1 MIRDIETGQ
10 FSWRPTVKQE
20 RFLSIPL
27 TIKEALYG
35 GSVGSGKSDVLLMY
49 PIVFGWHEHE
59 SFKGLFLRRTMPELR
74 REIIPRAKNFFRPFG
89 ATYNAADGVF
99 TFPSGALYFMGH
111 CEHEDDVHNYDS
123 MQPNYVAFDE
133 LTTFTEWIYTYIVL
147 QRIRVDEHLKHV
159 LPMIARSASN
169 PGNIGHQFV
178 YKRFIKPYPDG
189 GKIIVGRGGVKRVFI
204 PATIDDNPHIAQ
216 QYKNDLD
223 ALPEAERKAK
233 KYGDWNAYEGAVF
246 DEFREKRY
254 SDEPDNALHVIDPIH
269 IPTWWPKIV
278 SLDWGFAPPAA
289 TCMLFGAISPGKKL
303 YIYRE
308 LMWQRKKIE
317 EWCAEAKPYLET
329 ENPRVIRLCQSAA
342 QNRGQEHTIHQQIE
356 TALDRSVEL
365 TGNSQGSRISG
376 KMLVHEYLRWAQ
388 KYIPETELPVF
399 KPEFAD
405 WLIRN
410 KTQADYDAYIKS
422 LSPPEQEDN
431 LPKLQ
436 IFKSCEGLIS
446 AIKTCFYDKTHTQDV
461 SEFPGDDPYDALRYL
476 CDGADRFFSES
487 VDEMKRVEQQE
498 ALERLLQNTQDW
510 TAFYRNSRKMEIAKD
525 GFPMPIKRYHARRPA
540 YRM

>member
-10 FSWRPTVKQE
+10 FSWRTTVKQE

-223 ALPEAERKAK
+223 ALPEAERKASK
-233 KYGDWNAYEGAVF
+233 SFLYCCAICGLSSIVAGINTRFTPPRPTIIFPPSGYG
-246 DEFREKRY
+246 
-254 SDEPDNALHVIDPIH
+254 L
-269 IPTWWPKIV
+269 
-278 SLDWGFAPPAA
+278 
-289 TCMLFGAISPGKKL
+289 
-303 YIYRE
+303 
-308 LMWQRKKIE
+308 
-317 EWCAEAKPYLET
+317 
-329 ENPRVIRLCQSAA
+329 
-342 QNRGQEHTIHQQIE
+342 
-356 TALDRSVEL
+356 
-365 TGNSQGSRISG
+365 
-376 KMLVHEYLRWAQ
+376 
-388 KYIPETELPVF
+388 
-399 KPEFAD
+399 
-405 WLIRN
+405 
-410 KTQADYDAYIKS
+410 
-422 LSPPEQEDN
+422 
-431 LPKLQ
+431 
-436 IFKSCEGLIS
+436 
-446 AIKTCFYDKTHTQDV
+446 
-461 SEFPGDDPYDALRYL
+461 
-476 CDGADRFFSES
+476 
-487 VDEMKRVEQQE
+487 MKR
-498 ALERLLQNTQDW
+498 L
-510 TAFYRNSRKMEIAKD
+510 
-525 GFPMPIKRYHARRPA
+525 
-540 YRM
+540 